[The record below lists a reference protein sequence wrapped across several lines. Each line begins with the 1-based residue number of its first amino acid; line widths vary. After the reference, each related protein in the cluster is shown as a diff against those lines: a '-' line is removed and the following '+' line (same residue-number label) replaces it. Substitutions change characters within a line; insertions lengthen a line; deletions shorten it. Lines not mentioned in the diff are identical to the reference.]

1 MDKQSPEQCLSSVLR
16 LDDGSLLARFGMPG
30 EKGQVLRI
38 DRHGM
43 VPVIGLTH
51 FGRCPQRRYFA
62 LANADGVR
70 ITDGWD
76 GPQMTR
82 LAWPTGLENLPR
94 GYPFEPFDLPPTP
107 TALVPLPDG
116 QRVLLVSA
124 EGIFLL
130 ASGGATRLLPRQVQ
144 IAEALATGIDPDD
157 IDLRLSMAQGAVS
170 PDGRL
175 IMVGEQNSPHLVLN
189 EQLEVIGEI
198 ATGSEQPL
206 MVDGCQLHD
215 SCMLGKAYACL
226 RAYAEDDEV
235 RQALF
240 WKDWQSA
247 LAC

>member
-1 MDKQSPEQCLSSVLR
+1 MDKQSPEQCLSSVLL

-107 TALVPLPDG
+107 TALVPFPDG

-130 ASGGATRLLPRQVQ
+130 ASGGATRLLHARCRLPRHWQRASTRTISTCGCRWRKV
-144 IAEALATGIDPDD
+144 PS
-157 IDLRLSMAQGAVS
+157 RPMAG
-170 PDGRL
+170 
-175 IMVGEQNSPHLVLN
+175 
-189 EQLEVIGEI
+189 
-198 ATGSEQPL
+198 
-206 MVDGCQLHD
+206 
-215 SCMLGKAYACL
+215 
-226 RAYAEDDEV
+226 
-235 RQALF
+235 
-240 WKDWQSA
+240 
-247 LAC
+247 